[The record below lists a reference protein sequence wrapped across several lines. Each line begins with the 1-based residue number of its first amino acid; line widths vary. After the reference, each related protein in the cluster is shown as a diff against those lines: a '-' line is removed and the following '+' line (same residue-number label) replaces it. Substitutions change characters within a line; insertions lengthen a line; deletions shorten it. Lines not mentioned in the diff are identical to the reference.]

1 MESRSLI
8 RIRSSERSV
17 TDAWRTPPLR
27 AAAPSRENGVSG
39 GLFPVLLRLL
49 RLRDLLSGV
58 CRDPAANGAV
68 VHQGRGQ
75 SLVGSAAVLHWRCV
89 CVCVSPPTR
98 TRRLIVSL
106 TCARQSAGI
115 YAAFVV
121 LSVAGAL
128 PQQQTGSSALWVCAQ
143 ARVHQRARAQIPK
156 FAGEAKREETVSL
169 KQGRLRASGL
179 RHRAGRI
186 ARKCFPPSPGYKR
199 QHRAPQTPRAPTPT
213 RARTHARP
221 VLRGRRHPNPARAC
235 ASSRRP

>member
-8 RIRSSERSV
+8 RIRSSDPSLTRGGP
-17 TDAWRTPPLR
+17 PPLR

-89 CVCVSPPTR
+89 CSPAHAHATPHR
-98 TRRLIVSL
+98 FAHLRSPISGNIRRLRRPL
-106 TCARQSAGI
+106 GRRP
-115 YAAFVV
+115 
-121 LSVAGAL
+121 L
-128 PQQQTGSSALWVCAQ
+128 PQQQTGSSASAVCAQ
-143 ARVHQRARAQIPK
+143 ARVHQRARAQDSK

-169 KQGRLRASGL
+169 KQGRLRASGYGTEQ
-179 RHRAGRI
+179 AES
-186 ARKCFPPSPGYKR
+186 AQMY
-199 QHRAPQTPRAPTPT
+199 
-213 RARTHARP
+213 
-221 VLRGRRHPNPARAC
+221 
-235 ASSRRP
+235 